1 MATSWKRVLTDA
13 DLGSL
18 SGDNLGSADLTQ
30 DDATRV
36 YDMGANSSLEF
47 RHIYG
52 GGVNLTAFEIYQNG
66 ASPFSSH
73 LLYLGDSGAS
83 GGVFIGMKDAGSR
96 YKLPLS
102 NTCASGK
109 IMSGNSS
116 SVSAFNTIETLL
128 NPTNGTAYSHGTYNS
143 FSVVPSADKLLV
155 YDDSQNKFGIR
166 TIDDVVGGV
175 DDNLAT
181 SDLTQ
186 ADNDRSYF
194 LPASAG
200 GSALRFAGTVAGDV
214 ENMIQVECNS
224 NSASN
229 LDSYVHLKNP
239 RIGAL
244 GNSGNPGVSG
254 YGLPPQ
260 SDSVGAGEIL
270 VTNNFSSDEGEMTFQ
285 TFGEVLDPA
294 TGSGLYSTSYLTAG
308 SVSYGSD
315 SYLIYDQ
322 TGAGGLR
329 HIRPYELRAPQLFHF
344 GSTASGQ
351 TVTMRG
357 VNGVQHNVTS
367 NGVTIP
373 KAMALASLSFSLKK
387 TDNGTGTAKFEI
399 WRNGSKY
406 METSSVVNGVE
417 ATQNE
422 WVHGNTHFTASSGYQ
437 SPKVFAEGDW
447 FAIRI
452 VKSGT
457 CGTGAHQVT
466 LRFV

>member
-18 SGDNLGSADLTQ
+18 GGDNLGSADLTQ

-36 YDMGANSSLEF
+36 YDMGANPSLQF
-47 RHIYG
+47 RHTYASG
-52 GGVNLTAFEIYQNG
+52 SLPAFEIFQTG
-66 ASPFSSH
+66 GFTSAH
-73 LLYLGDSGAS
+73 QLYLGDTGGI
-83 GGVFIGMKDAGSR
+83 GGVFVGMKDAGSR

-102 NTCASGK
+102 NSCSEGMILSGD
-109 IMSGNSS
+109 SAD
-116 SVSAFNTIETLL
+116 VSAFNTIETLL
-128 NPTNGTAYSHGTYNS
+128 NPTDGTAYSYGSYST
-143 FSVVPSADKLLV
+143 FSVNSSVDKLLV
-155 YDDSQNKFGIR
+155 FDNSANKFGIR
-166 TIDDVVGGV
+166 TIDDVVGGIG
-175 DDNLAT
+175 DNLAS

-186 ADNDRSYF
+186 GDTDRSYF
-194 LPASAG
+194 LPASTG
-200 GSALRFAGTVAGDV
+200 GSALRFAGTVNNNV
-214 ENMIQVECNS
+214 ENMIQVECDS

-229 LDSYVHLKNP
+229 LNSYVHLKNP
-239 RIGAL
+239 RIGTL
-244 GNSGNPGVSG
+244 GKSGNPGVSG

-260 SDSVGAGEIL
+260 SNSVNAGEIL
-270 VTNNFSSDEGEMTFQ
+270 VTNNFSSDEGEMTFK
-285 TFGEVLDPA
+285 TFGEVLDPD
-294 TGSGLYSTSYLTAG
+294 TGDGLYSNSYLTAG
-308 SVSYGSD
+308 SVAYGDD

-322 TGAGGLR
+322 TGSGGLR
-329 HIRPYELRAPQLFHF
+329 HIRPTELRAPQLFHF
-344 GSTASGQ
+344 GSTSSGQ
-351 TVTMRG
+351 TVTMKG

-373 KAMALASLSFSLKK
+373 KAMTLASLSFSIKK

-406 METSSVVNGVE
+406 METTSVVNGVQ

-437 SPKVFAEGDW
+437 SPKIFAEGDW
-447 FAIRI
+447 FAVRI
-452 VKSGT
+452 VKTGT

>member
-18 SGDNLGSADLTQ
+18 SGDNLGNADLTQ
-30 DDATRV
+30 ADATRV
-36 YDMGANSSLEF
+36 YDMGTNPSLQF
-47 RHIYG
+47 RHTY
-52 GGVNLTAFEIYQNG
+52 LSAYLPAFEIFQTG
-66 ASPFSSH
+66 GSPSVH
-73 LLYLGDSGAS
+73 QLYLGDAGAQ
-83 GGVFIGMKDAGSR
+83 GGVFVGMKDVGSK

-102 NTCASGK
+102 NSCSQGK
-109 IMSGNSS
+109 ILSGDSA

-128 NPTNGTAYSHGTYNS
+128 NPTDGTAYSYGSFNN
-143 FSVVPSADKLLV
+143 FSVSSSSDKLLV
-155 YDDSQNKFGIR
+155 FDTSANKFGIR

-175 DDNLAT
+175 DDNLAS

-186 ADNDRSYF
+186 GDTDRSYF
-194 LPASAG
+194 LPESTG
-200 GSALRFAGTVAGDV
+200 GSALRFAGTVDGTV
-214 ENMIQVECNS
+214 ENMIQVECDS

-229 LDSYVHLKNP
+229 LNSYVHLKNP
-239 RIGAL
+239 RIGTL

-260 SDSVGAGEIL
+260 SNSVGAGEIL
-270 VTNNFSSDEGEMTFQ
+270 VTNNFSSDEGEMTFK

-294 TGSGLYSTSYLTAG
+294 TGDGLYSTSYLSAG
-308 SVSYGSD
+308 SVSYDDD

-322 TGAGGLR
+322 TGSGGLR

-373 KAMALASLSFSLKK
+373 KAMTLASLSFSLKK

-406 METSSVVNGVE
+406 METTSQLNGAE
-417 ATQNE
+417 TTLNE
-422 WVHGNTHFTASSGYQ
+422 WAHGNTHFNGNGYQ
-437 SPKVFAEGDW
+437 SPKIFGEGDW
-447 FAIRI
+447 VAVRI
-452 VKSGT
+452 VKTGT

>member
-18 SGDNLGSADLTQ
+18 SGDNLGNADLTQ
-30 DDATRV
+30 GDNTRV
-36 YDMGANSSLEF
+36 YDMGTNSSLQF
-47 RHIYG
+47 RHTY
-52 GGVNLTAFEIYQNG
+52 LAAELPAFEIFQTG
-66 ASPFSSH
+66 GFSSAH
-73 LLYLGDSGAS
+73 QLYLGDTATA
-83 GGVFIGMKDAGSR
+83 GGVFVGMKDAGSR
-96 YKLPLS
+96 YKLPPS
-102 NTCASGK
+102 NSCSEGK
-109 IMSGNSS
+109 ILSGDSA

-128 NPTNGTAYSHGTYNS
+128 NPTDGTAYSHGTYGTFTVAPGS
-143 FSVVPSADKLLV
+143 DKLLV
-155 YDDSQNKFGIR
+155 YDNNVGKFGIR
-166 TIDDVVGGV
+166 TINDVIGDVGE
-175 DDNLAT
+175 NLAT
-181 SDLTQ
+181 NDITQ
-186 ADNDRSYF
+186 TDSDRSYF
-194 LPASAG
+194 LPANTG
-200 GSALRFAGTVAGDV
+200 GSALRFAGNVNSST
-214 ENMIQVECNS
+214 ENMIQVECDS

-229 LDSYVHLKNP
+229 LNSYVHLKNP

-244 GNSGNPGVSG
+244 GKSGNPGVSG

-260 SDSVGAGEIL
+260 SDSVNAGEIL
-270 VTNNFSSDEGEMTFQ
+270 VTNNFSSDEGEMTFK
-285 TFGEVLDPA
+285 TFGEYLDPS
-294 TGSGLYSTSYLTAG
+294 SGPGLASTSKLSAG
-308 SVSYGSD
+308 SVSYSND
-315 SYLIYDQ
+315 SYLIYDASSS
-322 TGAGGLR
+322 GFK
-329 HIRPYELRAPQLFHF
+329 HVEIKELRAPQLFHL

-406 METSSVVNGVE
+406 METTSVVNGVE

-422 WVHGNTHFTASSGYQ
+422 WVHGNTHFTGSGYQ
-437 SPKVFAEGDW
+437 SPKTFGEGDW
-447 FAIRI
+447 FAVRI

-466 LRFV
+466 LRFI